1 MKTDLLRKQFHIYNN
16 NRRSV
21 LDKRFMEYGI
31 YFGQPP
37 ILEYIA
43 QNPDSTQ
50 KEIADFLGVTPPS
63 VATSVKRMEKSGLLM
78 RVADKSDAR
87 RNNLQITLKGME
99 LLRLAHAAFDEIDA
113 VSLKDFT
120 DEELDTLINFIKRM
134 NSNLSVHMD
143 EKGEKN
149 A

>member
-1 MKTDLLRKQFHIYNN
+1 MKTDLLREQFHIFNS

-21 LDKRFMEYGI
+21 LDKRFMECGV

-43 QNPDSTQ
+43 KNPDSTQ
-50 KEIADFLGVTPPS
+50 KEIADFLGVSPPS
-63 VATSVKRMEKSGLLM
+63 VAMSVKRMEKSGLLM

-87 RNNLQITLKGME
+87 RNNLQITEKGIG

-113 VSLKDFT
+113 VSLKGFT
-120 DEELDTLINFIKRM
+120 DEELDTLISFIERM
-134 NSNLSVHMD
+134 NSNLSAHTD

>member
-1 MKTDLLRKQFHIYNN
+1 MKTDLLREQFHIFNN

-37 ILEYIA
+37 ILNYILN
-43 QNPDSTQ
+43 NPDSTQ
-50 KEIADFLGVTPPS
+50 KEIADFLGVSPPS

-87 RNNLQITLKGME
+87 RNNLQITEKGIE
-99 LLRLAHAAFDEIDA
+99 LLQFAHTAFDEIDA
-113 VSLKDFT
+113 VSLKAFT
-120 DEELDTLINFIKRM
+120 DEELDMLISFIERM
-134 NSNLSVHMD
+134 NANLSAHMD